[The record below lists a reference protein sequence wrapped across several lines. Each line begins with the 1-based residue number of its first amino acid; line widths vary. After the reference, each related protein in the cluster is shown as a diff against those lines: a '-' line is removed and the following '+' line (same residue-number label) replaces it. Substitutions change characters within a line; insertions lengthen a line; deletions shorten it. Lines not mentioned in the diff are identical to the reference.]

1 MLDKKNYFP
10 KKLLLVKGENFF
22 NYGILLLPS
31 LLPISLILLF
41 ISLRTLELESPSGGN
56 PELYSSPAESIA
68 LEYCWSICSGS
79 LKSEQ
84 VISNFAAISLNQIPG
99 DPDSIKGNKVRG
111 VYWTKPDS
119 TGVEV
124 SRDVSIDESK
134 YTEFVKDFQH
144 TYFKEVYDELS
155 KKYKLGRVRLLL
167 KEPRSTLSWHRD
179 PEPRLH
185 IPIYTN
191 PGAIMVIDKVAQH
204 MPADG
209 SVWVTNNLKY
219 HNAFNGGEENRVH
232 LVACVL
238 DYKFN

>member
-1 MLDKKNYFP
+1 MNNVSYLKEVKSNNLDSDFHIQDIKFDI
-10 KKLLLVKGENFF
+10 KKLQNACDEVLKLKGFDTSL
-22 NYGILLLPS
+22 GIPH
-31 LLPISLILLF
+31 
-41 ISLRTLELESPSGGN
+41 
-56 PELYSSPAESIA
+56 
-68 LEYCWSICSGS
+68 
-79 LKSEQ
+79 
-84 VISNFAAISLNQIPG
+84 FAGISLNQIPG

-119 TGVEV
+119 SGKEV
-124 SRDVSIDESK
+124 SRDVAIEEEK
-134 YTEFVKDFQH
+134 YTEFVKDFEH

-155 KKYKLGRVRLLL
+155 KKYKLGRTRLLL

-191 PGAIMVIDKVAQH
+191 PGAIMVVDKVAQH

-209 SVWVTNNLKY
+209 SVWITNNTKY

>member
-1 MLDKKNYFP
+1 MLLNFDDFQKQDISFDIS
-10 KKLLLVKGENFF
+10 KLKTACDEVLKIKGFDT
-22 NYGILLLPS
+22 S
-31 LLPISLILLF
+31 LGVPH
-41 ISLRTLELESPSGGN
+41 
-56 PELYSSPAESIA
+56 
-68 LEYCWSICSGS
+68 
-79 LKSEQ
+79 
-84 VISNFAAISLNQIPG
+84 FAGISLNQIPG
-99 DPDSIKGNKVRG
+99 KPESVQGNNIRG

-119 TGVEV
+119 SGVEV
-124 SRDVSIDESK
+124 VRESKIDESR
-134 YTEFVKDFQH
+134 YTEFVSDFKN
-144 TYFKEVYDELS
+144 TYFKEVYDKLS
-155 KKYKLGRVRLLL
+155 TIYKLGRVRLLL

-191 PGAIMVIDKVAQH
+191 PGAIMVIDSIAKH

-209 SVWVTNNLKY
+209 SVWVTNNRKY

>member
-1 MLDKKNYFP
+1 MNNVTSINNSKNIKFRGDFQRQDIKFDL
-10 KKLLLVKGENFF
+10 KKLKNALNEVLKIRGFDTSL
-22 NYGILLLPS
+22 GIPH
-31 LLPISLILLF
+31 
-41 ISLRTLELESPSGGN
+41 
-56 PELYSSPAESIA
+56 
-68 LEYCWSICSGS
+68 
-79 LKSEQ
+79 
-84 VISNFAAISLNQIPG
+84 FAAIPLTQIPG
-99 DPDSIKGNKVRG
+99 DPSSIKGNKARG

-119 TGVEV
+119 SGKEV
-124 SRDVSIDESK
+124 TRDVAIDENK
-134 YTEFVKDFQH
+134 YTQFVEDYKN
-144 TYFKEVYDELS
+144 TYFKEVYEELS

-209 SVWVTNNLKY
+209 SVWITNNLKY